1 MGRKTFFL
9 LAMLALPA
17 CSLTNGSL
25 ASSEVAKQVAD
36 LSVGARCRV
45 TLQPVEERAT
55 SSSQLTYE
63 GTVEGISDEGL
74 LLKEAS
80 IVATSRT
87 KPPIATNLPFI
98 DRHFASVAVV
108 EQSLDA
114 PVTIPIAKIERV
126 SRLEATGSA
135 SDG

>member
-1 MGRKTFFL
+1 LTAEFVAMKRKAFIL
-9 LAMLALPA
+9 LATLALPA
-17 CSLTNGSL
+17 CTLTNGSL
-25 ASSEVAKQVAD
+25 ASADIADQVAD

-63 GTVEGISDEGL
+63 GIVERVSDEGL

-80 IVATSRT
+80 IAATSRT
-87 KPPIATNLPFI
+87 KPPIHTNLPFV
-98 DRHFASVAVV
+98 DRHFASVSIV

-114 PVTIPIAKIERV
+114 PVRIPIAKIERV
-126 SRLEATGSA
+126 ARL
-135 SDG
+135 